1 MSGWLVN
8 PWLFG
13 LGALLV
19 AAPIIIHLLNK
30 RKFRIIDWAAM
41 DFLIEADQRNR
52 RRIQLEELLLL
63 ALRCLAVLLTGLLV
77 ARPFLPSSLF
87 RGWFQSV
94 RTERIVVLDDSPSM
108 GASDAGGTPFGD
120 AQTQLADFVTALAQ
134 RGAGDSFTLV
144 LTSRPARPLLTDVP
158 INSQTATDVL
168 NEIES
173 LSPSD
178 LSSRLET
185 ACVEV
190 RGLLGGRSDKIN
202 RVVYLLTDL
211 RRGDWIAAESEARS
225 RSLQSRPNESEGGS
239 FGDEEP
245 NASRST
251 ADAVIKAVREL
262 ATESAGCF
270 VVDVGDDAI
279 ANLSVV
285 EIAPEDKALLA
296 GVTARFNVTVRN
308 HGPQTVRDVPLR
320 FIAGGSLPL
329 TATLESVPAGGTT
342 SVPFS
347 HAFAPYD
354 PTAGAAPPEPV
365 EMRAELG
372 EATGADVLAADNV
385 GFYAARVRP
394 GIPTLVVDGDPSTEF
409 GQAETFFLQRAL
421 APPGLVNSG
430 IQIEVIGDTEFET
443 RSLSPYQVVY
453 VCNVYHLSEQRRRSL
468 EEWVAA
474 GGGLVI
480 WPGGQVDERHYNEE
494 MYRSG
499 SGLLPLRLDRVA
511 GDESEQTWVS
521 LSVEQPEHP
530 CVRIFTGDAAPL
542 LEGAKVFQ
550 WWVGGQRSEVS
561 GQESG
566 VRSQESTTSSNASA
580 TTVLRLTDP
589 ERSPVLVDRPFG
601 RGRVIQINVP
611 ADAEW
616 SNWPEDASYLI
627 LLQELNRYLAQTAV
641 DRGALIVGEP
651 LRQPLDVAQFRAEAL
666 ITRPDG
672 ATVTRQAV
680 SFLGET
686 GENAGNTGDGPTGW
700 VVKYDETDQRGF
712 YRLQLARTD
721 GGAAPVLFA
730 ANLSPDEGNLQR
742 MDADVLTRAWDGV
755 PVQLVRD
762 AELASL
768 TAEGAKGELWF
779 RILLGLLAVL
789 FVEQTLAWWL
799 GRSR

>member
-108 GASDAGGTPFGD
+108 AASDAGGTPIGD
-120 AQTQLADFVTALAQ
+120 AQTQLADFVTELAQ

-173 LSPSD
+173 LAPSD
-178 LSSRLET
+178 MSSRLEA

-211 RRGDWIAAESEARS
+211 RRTDWIAADRNVERNSFRS
-225 RSLQSRPNESEGGS
+225 ANPDSGNEEQH
-239 FGDEEP
+239 E
-245 NASRST
+245 SRST
-251 ADAVIKAVREL
+251 ADAVLKAVREL

-270 VVDVGDDAI
+270 VVDVGNDAI

-308 HGPQTVRDVPLR
+308 HGAQTVRDVPLR

-329 TATLESVPAGGTT
+329 TATLESVPAGGTS

-354 PTAGAAPPEPV
+354 PTAGEAPPEPV

-372 EATGADVLAADNV
+372 ESAGADVLAADNV

-443 RSLSPYQVVY
+443 RSLAPYQVVY

-474 GGGLVI
+474 GGGLVL

-494 MYRSG
+494 LYRNG
-499 SGLLPLRLDRVA
+499 GGLLPLRLDRVA
-511 GDESEQTWVS
+511 GDESEQTWAS

-542 LEGAKVFQ
+542 LQGAKVFQ
-550 WWVGGQRSEVS
+550 WWVGEG
-561 GQESG
+561 GTESG
-566 VRSQESTTSSNASA
+566 VRSQESADVSSSPA
-580 TTVLRLTDP
+580 TTVLRLTDA

-601 RGRVIQINVP
+601 RGRVVQINVP

-616 SNWPEDASYLI
+616 SNWPEDANYLI
-627 LLQELNRYLAQTAV
+627 LLQELNRYLAQTAA
-641 DRGALIVGEP
+641 DRGGLIVGEP
-651 LRQPLDVAQFRAEAL
+651 LRQPLDVSQYRAEAL

-686 GENAGNTGDGPTGW
+686 GENTGNIGDGPTGW

-712 YRLQLARTD
+712 YGLQLTRTD
-721 GGAAPVLFA
+721 GGSEPVLFA

-742 MDADVLTRAWDGV
+742 MDAAVLTRAWDGV

-779 RILLGLLAVL
+779 RILLALMAVL
-789 FVEQTLAWWL
+789 FVEQTLAWWF